1 MEKCVTNWFTT
12 LLLKELWNFNLR
24 IIRVRSFFSS
34 ILVDTNLHFPPIYLE
49 NKLFCPSSLFAFT
62 SSVSNF
68 DVIFSNFYNI
78 RIIIVGV
85 RWFYSHLLETIY
97 RNRYT
102 RHKNLIKAL
111 NNKHAHRELLSFK
124 NFIYKE
130 KCGYSQNE
138 RV

>member
-34 ILVDTNLHFPPIYLE
+34 ILVDTNLHFPPIFFPPIFFPPIFH
-49 NKLFCPSSLFAFT
+49 LFFPQICIFHLFF
-62 SSVSNF
+62 F
-68 DVIFSNFYNI
+68 HLFFPPHFPP
-78 RIIIVGV
+78 

-111 NNKHAHRELLSFK
+111 NNKHAPRELLTFK